1 MANKNWQIWLG
12 FALLVLFVYA
22 TKAILL
28 PFLMGLAVAYLLD
41 PVTDKFESWKFPRWL
56 ATVIVLVLFFTIM
69 GGIVFAIFPLVKAQ
83 LSAFINSLPNYFAAA
98 RPIFADFWAWATDT
112 FNFSETL
119 AGGNVIEEV
128 SKTALSKL
136 GDILAGFW
144 SGGMAVFNLLTLLLI
159 TPVVAFFMLRDWDLL
174 ITKIDSLVPK
184 KKVATVR
191 KVARDIDTALG
202 GFVRGQTLAALVMA
216 FLYATGWSMVG
227 LEYALVLGL
236 IGGIMAYIP
245 FVGALFTLLLALL
258 IGIGQYGLDFG
269 PLLLVVLVYGVVQG
283 VEAAVL
289 TPKLVGDRVRLHPI
303 WVLFAIFA
311 GGEIMGFTGVL
322 IAVPAAAVV
331 GVLVRFYVGT
341 YLESSLHQGPA
352 KKGKRKAPVKK

>member
-12 FALLVLFVYA
+12 VGLLVLFIYA

-56 ATVIVLVLFFTIM
+56 ATVIVLVLFFFVM

-83 LSAFINSLPNYFAAA
+83 IGSFITSLPDYFAAV
-98 RPIFADFWAWATDT
+98 RPIFTDLWSWFTET
-112 FNFSETL
+112 FEFSQALGTE
-119 AGGNVIEEV
+119 NVIEEA
-128 SKTALSKL
+128 SRTALAKL

-159 TPVVAFFMLRDWDLL
+159 TPVVAFFMLRDWDILVA
-174 ITKIDSLVPK
+174 KIDSLVPK
-184 KKVATVR
+184 KNQKTVR

-202 GFVRGQTLAALVMA
+202 GFVRGQTLAALIMA
-216 FLYATGWSMVG
+216 FIYAVGWSFVG

-258 IGIGQYGLDFG
+258 IGVGQYGLDYQ
-269 PLLLVVLVYGVVQG
+269 LLLVVLVYGVVQG
-283 VEAAVL
+283 IEAAFL
-289 TPKLVGDRVRLHPI
+289 TPNLVGSKVRLHPI

-322 IAVPAAAVV
+322 IAVPAAAVI
-331 GVLVRFYVGT
+331 GVLVRFYVGA
-341 YLESSLHQGPA
+341 YLESPLHKGAA
-352 KKGKRKAPVKK
+352 KKG